1 MTPSNFLKVLIV
13 TVGIVIP
20 LPAMSQSKTVFSG
33 IPKIKISEGG
43 VGRVPEKILRENAVN
58 VGCVISQIGDKFYL
72 ASRENKELASVKSTG
87 FITFYAIDGSGYVCI
102 TAPDRK
108 QVVSVMSETESQFD
122 YVEHLLIGLRSVT
135 YYGVVKR

>member
-13 TVGIVIP
+13 TVGIVVP

-43 VGRVPEKILRENAVN
+43 VGRIPEKLLRKNAVN
-58 VGCVISQIGDKFYL
+58 VGCVISQIGDKFYW
-72 ASRENKELASVKSTG
+72 ASRENKELASVKSSG
-87 FITFYAIDGSGYVCI
+87 FITFYAIDGSGYVRM
-102 TAPDRK
+102 TAPGMK
-108 QVVSVMSETESQFD
+108 EVVSAMSETESEFD

-135 YYGVVKR
+135 YYGVVNR